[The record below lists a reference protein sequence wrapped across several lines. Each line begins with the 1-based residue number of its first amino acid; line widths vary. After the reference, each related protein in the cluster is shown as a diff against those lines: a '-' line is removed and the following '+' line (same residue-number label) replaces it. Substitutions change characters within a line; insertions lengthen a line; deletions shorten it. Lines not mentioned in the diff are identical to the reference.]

1 VPVKLSA
8 FEPWFEVHAR
18 LVDVDG
24 IAQQTLCDTR
34 ESMVVGDFLYG
45 LTEFVCP
52 KHRADGTT
60 IGLTDNFLEVFRG
73 DVC

>member
-34 ESMVVGDFLYG
+34 ESFSASAEIGPMVSKCSVGAAPSKCFSFSNST
-45 LTEFVCP
+45 LTCVG
-52 KHRADGTT
+52 A
-60 IGLTDNFLEVFRG
+60 LSV
-73 DVC
+73 